1 MLLFAERRRT
11 WRRFLRP
18 SSTAVTQSA
27 QSANSTD
34 TELSTLD
41 THELWLTEAKWVSV
55 WARTSHGTN
64 CVYLHTIWL
73 KFSQFSFHYWIFFFT
88 VCPLFLFYFSFLSP
102 FVLISAL
109 YSTKEPTATTMTA
122 LQQFGAEMLK
132 LSRGLESVAS
142 SSTTCSPTKSEFSS
156 ANHFTSCSPQHY
168 STNKQSNQQQHVS
181 GEHLQIPTAA
191 LAAATADSTLLLR
204 GTSLR
209 RSARRGRKR

>member
-1 MLLFAERRRT
+1 MATFPQTELHCSDTIGAIGELHRHRVVYAGHTRT
-11 WRRFLRP
+11 VADR
-18 SSTAVTQSA
+18 SKVSECV
-27 QSANSTD
+27 SANVPWD
-34 TELSTLD
+34 QLRLSTHYLIKVFAIFISLLD
-41 THELWLTEAKWVSV
+41 
-55 WARTSHGTN
+55 
-64 CVYLHTIWL
+64 
-73 KFSQFSFHYWIFFFT
+73 FFFYR
-88 VCPLFLFYFSFLSP
+88 VSSLSLFFLFYFSFLSP